1 MTHLV
6 IRQTWLEEGPEH
18 LAACLELVERF
29 DAVLQAQPGFVSR
42 RSV

>member
-1 MTHLV
+1 MTHFV
-6 IRQTWLEEGPEH
+6 ISQTWLEEGSEH

-42 RSV
+42 RLV

>member
-1 MTHLV
+1 MTHL
-6 IRQTWLEEGPEH
+6 IMRQTWLEEGPEH

-42 RSV
+42 RLV